1 MVDRKSRFMWI
12 FISVRKALPAQ
23 VARIVLQKFKFSHK
37 HKTIRMD
44 QGGELGKSQE
54 MLDILAVEGLHVVST
69 GSDAT
74 TQNGLSGRPN
84 RTLGEMM

>member
-1 MVDRKSRFMWI
+1 
-12 FISVRKALPAQ
+12 
-23 VARIVLQKFKFSHK
+23 
-37 HKTIRMD
+37 MD
-44 QGGELGKSQE
+44 QGEELGKSQE

-74 TQNGLSGRPN
+74 TQNGLRGRPN